1 MEYTINE
8 QLIRVVI
15 NTLKSLDVRGYESYN
30 AVVELV
36 NLFEKVLMLS
46 SAQAPKGEENNAI
59 TDNTES

>member
-46 SAQAPKGEENNAI
+46 AQAPKGEKGNAI

>member
-46 SAQAPKGEENNAI
+46 AQAPKGEEDNAI
-59 TDNTES
+59 TDNAKS

>member
-46 SAQAPKGEENNAI
+46 AQAPKGEEDNAI
-59 TDNTES
+59 TDNAES

>member
-46 SAQAPKGEENNAI
+46 AQAPKGGGDNAI
-59 TDNTES
+59 TDNAES

>member
-46 SAQAPKGEENNAI
+46 AQAPKGEEDNAI